1 MFRILLLAALA
12 ATGIAFSPI
21 VAAPPTKY
29 LSASSSAA
37 AVTMAQEVKVGDRI
51 PSVVLKEGQADYG
64 TPKDVNI
71 AELIAGKKVA
81 IFAVPGAFTPG
92 EYVVGVYYGQLL
104 SPLTLTPRATLHH
117 AYIRSHRASHLPP
130 RLLEV
135 ALAQLHDRTG
145 RSQVQGRRV
154 DHMHRHKRR
163 LRDGGELR
171 WGV

>member
-1 MFRILLLAALA
+1 MLRILLLAALA

-64 TPKDVNI
+64 TPKDVNV

-92 EYVVGVYYGQLL
+92 ECVVGAYGQLL
-104 SPLTLTPRATLHH
+104 SPITLTPRATRHY

-130 RLLEV
+130 RLFEV
-135 ALAQLHDRTG
+135 TLAQLHDRAG
-145 RSQVQGRRV
+145 RSQVQGR
-154 DHMHRHKRR
+154 
-163 LRDGGELR
+163 
-171 WGV
+171 